1 MGSFE
6 ETLRQ
11 GPFINVET
19 GPRAMQRPRA
29 GKGGEP
35 SLILGLKSEQEETVA
50 VGRTW
55 NARKYTSEATGGL
68 GEEG

>member
-1 MGSFE
+1 
-6 ETLRQ
+6 
-11 GPFINVET
+11 
-19 GPRAMQRPRA
+19 MQRPRA

-35 SLILGLKSEQEETVA
+35 SLILSLKSEQEETVA

-55 NARKYTSEATGGL
+55 SENARKHISEATGGL